1 MREQLSHAL
10 LGEPYSTAI
19 SFYTEQLANPSV
31 SSAALLV
38 GRGIARI
45 LRGEL
50 SAARSDLE
58 EAENI
63 LTRAQSKS
71 GMGDVLAAMTVAAGL
86 GPGKRTEADEIWR
99 FGNSFVSGCSILDC
113 CHIVG
118 YAPNTRPIRW
128 LLILVQ
134 KLSCLTPAPLNSN
147 PLLAPWLLLSGGY
160 FLCRTPNENPYDG
173 ILHFSPSHGRM

>member
-1 MREQLSHAL
+1 MRGQLSYAL

-38 GRGIARI
+38 GRGVARI

-63 LTRAQSKS
+63 LTRAQSKP

-86 GPGKRTEADEIWR
+86 GTGKRTEADEIWR
-99 FGNSFVSGCSILDC
+99 FGNSFVSRPSTPDR
-113 CHIVG
+113 CHVVG
-118 YAPNTRPIRW
+118 YAANIPPTPW

-147 PLLAPWLLLSGGY
+147 PLLGPRLLRKL
-160 FLCRTPNENPYDG
+160 TVWT
-173 ILHFSPSHGRM
+173 FSS